1 MIFCNRFS
9 FFLLLCLCLSLQ
21 VQAESVLDEEETTA
35 PTPASSGVAAQLV
48 TETIQKISES
58 QKIFIIT
65 NTNSSYGKGDFI
77 TLLIQN
83 ELVARA
89 ICAKQLDNLAGVKII
104 KIYSNDLW
112 QKLQAGTEIQILR
125 GDDSFWKNAQKKPSK
140 EKDDSKI
147 KEEDD
152 LYNETRL
159 EDDSSFDEN
168 KNRVIKP
175 DNILSLGYSWI
186 DARNNDGTA
195 AKVAQFM
202 GQWAYQVTDNVWG
215 EVVYGQGIMNDYPST
230 GLDTKM
236 TDLILR
242 AKYAFNAPMYSFLM
256 PYIGYQMIN
265 ASSPGA
271 GVEDPSSGLSSAD
284 YAAELDRVDRLKKN
298 SFIFGV
304 TALKRIVPGWF
315 LKADLGMDMI
325 GVGASL
331 EF

>member
-1 MIFCNRFS
+1 MIFRKLS
-9 FFLLLCLCLSLQ
+9 WSLLLLSLCLLTQ
-21 VQAESVLDEEETTA
+21 AWAESVLDEEEATTPSA
-35 PTPASSGVAAQLV
+35 ASSGVAAQLV
-48 TETIQKISES
+48 TETIHNISES
-58 QKIFIIT
+58 QKIFILS
-65 NTNSSYGKGDFI
+65 NGNASYGKGDFI
-77 TLLIQN
+77 TILIEN

-89 ICAKQLDNLAGVKII
+89 LCAKQLDNLAGVKII

-112 QKLQAGTEIQILR
+112 QKLRTGMEVQILR
-125 GDDSFWKNAQKKPSK
+125 GDDSFWKNNPKKDAK
-140 EKDDSKI
+140 EKDNAKI
-147 KEEDD
+147 KDEDD

-175 DNILSLGYSWI
+175 DNILTLGYSWI

-195 AKVAQFM
+195 AKVGQFM
-202 GQWAYQVTDNVWG
+202 GQWAYQVADNIWG
-215 EVVYGQGIMNDYPST
+215 EVAYGQGIMNDYPST
-230 GLDTKM
+230 GLDTKV
-236 TDLILR
+236 TNITVR

-256 PYIGYQMIN
+256 PYVGYQMIN

-271 GVEDPSSGLSSAD
+271 GVEDTSSNYSAAE
-284 YAAELDRVDRLKKN
+284 YAAELDRVDDLKKN

-315 LKADLGMDMI
+315 LRADLGMDAMA
-325 GVGASL
+325 VGASL